1 MKKELLLILVP
12 LIVICQSSHA
22 YTTGDAIERING
34 MSVLNTE
41 SPAFLEDWAIK
52 IFPKDTIVF
61 QGRHPIH
68 IAAHIEILSRTADVN
83 YAHRFVIFL
92 DKNGNL
98 QPEAMQVARGNG
110 HEGWDGILGYGMD
123 YGGPA
128 WMSVDI
134 IKYGGKMYPVSTLGH
149 ITTIHEQEQMYGKEF
164 FYEFTLNK
172 CVRELVDIRY
182 PAWNRFGRFIVPEEN
197 PYLMSIEGWLFSK
210 SGKTLINAENFY
222 DEKRER
228 GKTNFILRLLNGE
241 LSEEWENIDTIGEQA
256 FLYAEQGSFK
266 ETGKRAS
273 IYIDLPK
280 HVKVIGEE
288 AFFGSNLLRDSL
300 TIPETVRYVG
310 DWAFD
315 TTDTFRVVRFM
326 GTTPPKFGEYEDESG
341 HKFIAEIFNW
351 NASTTFIVPDG
362 CKNAYK
368 EAFPV
373 EGINLVEESEYATSV
388 ISVQNPTIKI
398 RRNANMLTLK
408 GCKQGEQIQIY
419 STDGKMISN
428 GTSSGN
434 HDMLFFLP
442 WEQKNVIVRVGNRQT
457 FKIK

>member
-1 MKKELLLILVP
+1 MKKKLLMILIP
-12 LIVICQSSHA
+12 IIAISQSSHA
-22 YTTGDAIERING
+22 DSDWWSKRWEGVEYING
-34 MSVLNTE
+34 MTVLNTDKANRE
-41 SPAFLEDWAIK
+41 HWAI
-52 IFPKDTIVF
+52 IEYPKDTCID
-61 QGRHPIH
+61 GRPVP
-68 IAAHIEILSRTADVN
+68 AHIEIGTRYSDMYFEPLK
-83 YAHRFVIFL
+83 FVIHI

-98 QPEAMQVARGNG
+98 QPEAVQVARGNSD
-110 HEGWDGILGYGMD
+110 EYPNKGWWD
-123 YGGPA
+123 YGGPDK
-128 WMSVDI
+128 MPLDM
-134 IKYGGKMYPVSTLGH
+134 IKYKGKMYPVSTLGH

-266 ETGKRAS
+266 KTGKRAS

-368 EAFPV
+368 EAIPV

-398 RRNANMLTLK
+398 RRNANMLTLR

-442 WEQKNVIVRVGNRQT
+442 WEQKNVIVRVGNRQI
-457 FKIK
+457 FKIQ